1 MERKLKL
8 HVVSHTHWDREWYL
22 SFQVFRRKLVKLIDH
37 LVKLLDENQK
47 FKSFMMD
54 GQTLAIKDYLEIR
67 PEMENKIKEL
77 IKSGRIIIGPWFSQ
91 PNEFLVSGESL
102 IRNLI
107 LGLKESEKFGGGM
120 KICYLPDAFGQ
131 ISQLPQI
138 MHGFSM
144 EDAVVWRG
152 VPDGS
157 RTVFKWRGSDDS
169 ECLVHYMCGTYGNA
183 VALPLSCKGYEEYLD
198 STPIYRK
205 GLIER
210 MQGIL
215 KVLSQKTT
223 NQNLLLMNGIDHSFA
238 QNDLPDVIKEINE
251 KIPGVVA
258 NHSTLSEYIKTVRQ
272 EHEENGIPYQT
283 VDGELRDPTE
293 VCILPGSQS
302 TRTDVKIINSRIDAM
317 FEKWMEPFSSISWML
332 GFEYPQSEIRKAWEY
347 LLENHAHDSLACSS
361 VDSAYHQILT
371 RFEWAEELGND
382 LISESLQRI
391 CKQITLNGLIE
402 GKEKI
407 LAIFNPLNWSRNE
420 VVTTVVDVPQALTI
434 KHPVLMDGENAVPMV
449 IHNETNTKVLRF
461 NPRMG
466 AVDLISV
473 IRYEITILISKVP
486 GIGYKALKLTDS
498 TIPSDSPK
506 HLIRSDRVME
516 NEYIRFEVNY
526 NGTFNITEKLSKKR
540 YESLHYFEDCGE
552 AGDGFRHEKPMNDQ
566 VIFSLGTPVNISI
579 VEDTSLKATIK
590 IELNMDLPEGLTNYR
605 KARSDVM
612 VPCPISSL
620 VTMTKGVARVDI
632 KTSIINRAKD
642 HRLRVVFP
650 TGIKSEYSYAE
661 QPFDVVKRKIKL
673 PDFKK
678 YSEGFKEKPS
688 STHPQLSFV
697 DVTNGKDG
705 LMIANQGLYE
715 YEVKDNEEKNIAI
728 TLLRCTN
735 LIYEPYLSTYEM
747 GLIPEAE
754 CIGEYTFQYSIIPH
768 RGNWESVW
776 KSVYEFKFPMK
787 AVMQCSLE
795 EEAMSNYTGL
805 KRKNKLPMEY
815 SFIKVE
821 SSDLQISAIK
831 KCELR
836 ESLIIRLF
844 NPTMRTIESSLIVNF
859 PGYRFVQAYETNLK
873 EERETELIIDESG
886 SMKVVIDKKKLLTI
900 ELI

>member
-1 MERKLKL
+1 MERKFKL
-8 HVVSHTHWDREWYL
+8 HIVSHTHWDREWYL
-22 SFQVFRRKLVKLIDH
+22 SFQLFRRRLVKLIDH
-37 LVKLLDENQK
+37 LIKLFDENQE

-67 PEMENKIKEL
+67 PEMENKIIEL
-77 IKSGRIIIGPWFSQ
+77 VKDGRIIIGPWFTQ

-107 LGLKESEKFGGGM
+107 LGLGESEKFGGGM
-120 KICYLPDAFGQ
+120 QICYLPDAFGH

-138 MHGFSM
+138 LCGFSM

-152 VPDGS
+152 VPTGS
-157 RTVFKWRGSDDS
+157 KTVFKWMGSDDS
-169 ECLVHYMCGTYGNA
+169 ECLVHYMCSTYGNA
-183 VALPLSCKGYEEYLD
+183 VALPLSCKGYEEHLD

-210 MQGIL
+210 MENIL
-215 KVLSQKTT
+215 EVLSRKTT
-223 NQNLLLMNGIDHSFA
+223 NQNLLLMNGIDHAFA

-251 KIPGVVA
+251 KIPGIKAV
-258 NHSTLSEYIKTVRQ
+258 HSTLSEYIKAVRQ
-272 EHEENGIPYQT
+272 EHEENEIPYQT
-283 VDGELRDPTE
+283 AAGELRDSTE
-293 VCILPGSQS
+293 ACILPGSQS
-302 TRTDVKIINSRIDAM
+302 TRINVKIINNRIEGM
-317 FEKWMEPFSSISWML
+317 FEKWMEPFLSFSWML
-332 GFEYPQSEIRKAWEY
+332 GFEYPQSEIWKAWEY

-382 LISESLQRI
+382 MISESLQRI
-391 CKQITLNGLIE
+391 CKLITLNGLIE
-402 GKEKI
+402 EKEKI
-407 LAIFNPLNWSRNE
+407 LVIFNPLNWYRSE
-420 VVTTVVDVPQALTI
+420 AISVVIDVPEALMI
-434 KHPVLMDGENAVPMV
+434 KHPILMDGEKTVPMV
-449 IHNETNTKVLRF
+449 IHNEAHTKVLKF

-466 AVDLISV
+466 AVDLIPV
-473 IRYEITILISKVP
+473 IRYEATILMNEVP

-506 HLIRSDRVME
+506 RLVSSDKIME
-516 NEYIRFEVNY
+516 NEYIRLEVNY
-526 NGTFNITEKLSKKR
+526 NGTFNIIDKLSNNH

-552 AGDGFRHEKPMNDQ
+552 AGDGFRHKKPMNDQ
-566 VIFSLGTPVNISI
+566 VIFSFVTPVNISV

-590 IELNMDLPEGLTNYR
+590 IELNMDLPEGLTSDR
-605 KARSDVM
+605 KARSEVM
-612 VPCPISSL
+612 VPCSISSL
-620 VTMTKGVARVDI
+620 VTMVRGVPRVDI

-650 TGIKSEYSYAE
+650 TGIKTEHSYAE

-678 YSEGFKEKPS
+678 YPEDFEEEPS
-688 STHPQLSFV
+688 PTHPQLSFV
-697 DVTNGKDG
+697 DITNGTYG

-715 YEVKDNEEKNIAI
+715 YEVKDNEERSIAI

-735 LIYEPYLSTYEM
+735 LIYSPYLSTYDA

-754 CIGEYTFQYSIIPH
+754 CIGEYTFQYSVIPH
-768 RGNWESVW
+768 RGNWENAW
-776 KSVYEFKFPMK
+776 RNAYEFKFPMK
-787 AVMQCSLE
+787 AIIQSSLE
-795 EEAMSNYTGL
+795 EETISNYTSIAG
-805 KRKNKLPMEY
+805 KSKLPEEH

-821 SSDLQISAIK
+821 SPDLQISAIK
-831 KCELR
+831 KNEFR

-844 NPTMRTIESSLIVNF
+844 NPTMHKIESRLTMNF
-859 PGYRFVQAYETNLK
+859 PGPRFVKSFRNNLK
-873 EERETELIIDESG
+873 EEREAELIIDENG
-886 SMKVVIDKKKLLTI
+886 SIKVTVDKKKLFTV